1 MKNNIW
7 KRALSI
13 LLAGM
18 IGCNLGGVSYADTDT
33 EIDYDYIQKILTE
46 VGTIE
51 ANLNSMGI
59 SFSDVMKAEF
69 KNEEVNRAIAEAFLS
84 EVDQAAIH
92 QLVSGGMMTT
102 SASGNEEKTDDTK
115 EKIKKYSE
123 RLCYARKIAEINKER
138 DYKAKDIDSETVYMY
153 ISHFLDVPGGP
164 PSLETPVDYYSNE
177 ELFSAWITDDDRN
190 AYEKYLSFEL
200 KNKAKEA
207 SAAFQTYAQLAYKE
221 QSLKGLMEYE
231 ESLREMKQAM
241 ENYDERYAK
250 LAFIITAACYRP
262 LSTSDVPVGDIKIP
276 IPFDLAD
283 LLGMDLNPGDEES
296 EAKLEIVFP
305 KVDPFDA
312 QEFMNNIHTLYR
324 DKLHIE
330 SKAMRDLYIGM
341 GLSLAGMLK
350 YAGSLEGGAKA
361 FLSGSGS
368 TFMSY
373 VLIDTTNQI
382 VYDSMLINTLV
393 VNKDFYSY
401 VNWLVMAY
409 TARARSVARMMRYM
423 GMS

>member
-84 EVDQAAIH
+84 EVDQAAVH
-92 QLVSGGMMTT
+92 QLVSGGMMTM

-190 AYEKYLSFEL
+190 AYENYLSFEL
-200 KNKAKEA
+200 KNKAREA

-241 ENYDERYAK
+241 KNYDERYAK
-250 LAFIITAACYRP
+250 LAFIITVIYYRP

-276 IPFDLAD
+276 IPVDLRE
-283 LLGMDLNPGDEES
+283 LFKLKPGFEDEKS
-296 EAKLEIVFP
+296 EIVFFD
-305 KVDPFDA
+305 VEPFNA
-312 QEFMNNIHTLYR
+312 KKFMNDMHTLYR
-324 DKLHIE
+324 DELNIE

-341 GLSLAGMLK
+341 GLSMAGMLK
-350 YAGSLEGGAKA
+350 YLGSIEGGAKA
-361 FLSGSGS
+361 FHSGSGS